1 MNIIIISTVN
11 KYNIIIFVM
20 RTTSFSTMLLIMII
34 IFSGAVITITVSL
47 TDALAFSDKIDQ
59 KLIQQKDD
67 NNNNNNN
74 QKNYQ
79 QLYKQYDFEK
89 YLKYH
94 YMYIPQYNDN
104 RDSNS
109 NDDTSKKNP
118 FAAAAIDKN
127 NFNDK
132 KDNNKQLEQQS
143 NSEKDEDKA
152 EYILELN
159 DRKDFADHKK
169 YSSDKDDKKTYKNI
183 KIVECKNFNINAY
196 EIEDLKSIETLLTK
210 PTTFENNDDEDD
222 DDYDDS
228 VSNQQVKSHN
238 EKSSEEAK
246 EYDINSNT
254 KVIFI
259 CNNEN
264 HELRPINSNNLT
276 QPLTNDGILLPTH
289 SPNNHNN
296 NNNNNGENKPITT
309 TISYAQYKK
318 SISND

>member
-20 RTTSFSTMLLIMII
+20 RTTSFSTMLLIMTII
-34 IFSGAVITITVSL
+34 LYGAVITIAVSL
-47 TDALAFSDKIDQ
+47 TDTLAFSDKIDQ
-59 KLIQQKDD
+59 KPIQQKD
-67 NNNNNNN
+67 NNNN

-89 YLKYH
+89 YLNYH

-118 FAAAAIDKN
+118 FAAAAIDNN

-143 NSEKDEDKA
+143 NSEKDENKA
-152 EYILELN
+152 EYILELK
-159 DRKDFADHKK
+159 DRNHFADHKK
-169 YSSDKDDKKTYKNI
+169 YSSDKDDKTTYKNI
-183 KIVECKNFNINAY
+183 KIIECKNFNINAY

-210 PTTFENNDDEDD
+210 PTTFENNDDDD
-222 DDYDDS
+222 DDDDS
-228 VSNQQVKSHN
+228 VGNQQVKSHN
-238 EKSSEEAK
+238 GKNSKEAK

-276 QPLTNDGILLPTH
+276 QSLTNDGILLPTH
-289 SPNNHNN
+289 SPNNNNN
-296 NNNNNGENKPITT
+296 NNNNNGENKPVTT

>member
-89 YLKYH
+89 YLNYH

-118 FAAAAIDKN
+118 FAAAAIDNNN

-152 EYILELN
+152 EDILELN
-159 DRKDFADHKK
+159 
-169 YSSDKDDKKTYKNI
+169 
-183 KIVECKNFNINAY
+183 
-196 EIEDLKSIETLLTK
+196 
-210 PTTFENNDDEDD
+210 
-222 DDYDDS
+222 
-228 VSNQQVKSHN
+228 
-238 EKSSEEAK
+238 
-246 EYDINSNT
+246 
-254 KVIFI
+254 
-259 CNNEN
+259 
-264 HELRPINSNNLT
+264 
-276 QPLTNDGILLPTH
+276 
-289 SPNNHNN
+289 
-296 NNNNNGENKPITT
+296 
-309 TISYAQYKK
+309 
-318 SISND
+318 

>member
-89 YLKYH
+89 YLNYH

-118 FAAAAIDKN
+118 FAAAAIDNN

-143 NSEKDEDKA
+143 NSEKDKDKA

-169 YSSDKDDKKTYKNI
+169 YSSDKDDKNTYKNI

-210 PTTFENNDDEDD
+210 PTTFENNDDD
-222 DDYDDS
+222 
-228 VSNQQVKSHN
+228 NNNKQVKSHN
-238 EKSSEEAK
+238 EKNSKETK

-264 HELRPINSNNLT
+264 HELHPINSNHLT
-276 QPLTNDGILLPTH
+276 QPLTNDGILLPTD
-289 SPNNHNN
+289 SQKNNN
-296 NNNNNGENKPITT
+296 NNNNNGENKPLT

>member
-20 RTTSFSTMLLIMII
+20 RTTSFSSTMLLIMTII
-34 IFSGAVITITVSL
+34 LSGAVITITVSL
-47 TDALAFSDKIDQ
+47 TDTLAFSDKIDQ
-59 KLIQQKDD
+59 KPIQQKDD
-67 NNNNNNN
+67 NNNNNNNN

-89 YLKYH
+89 YLNYH
-94 YMYIPQYNDN
+94 YMYIPQYYDN

-118 FAAAAIDKN
+118 FAAAAIDN

-132 KDNNKQLEQQS
+132 KDNKKQLEQQS
-143 NSEKDEDKA
+143 NSEKGEDKS
-152 EYILELN
+152 EYILELK
-159 DRKDFADHKK
+159 DKKDFADHKK

-183 KIVECKNFNINAY
+183 KIIECKNFNINAY

-210 PTTFENNDDEDD
+210 PPTFENNNDEYND
-222 DDYDDS
+222 DDS
-228 VSNQQVKSHN
+228 VGNQHVKSHN
-238 EKSSEEAK
+238 EKNSKEAK

-289 SPNNHNN
+289 SPNN
-296 NNNNNGENKPITT
+296 NNNNGENKPVT

>member
-89 YLKYH
+89 YLNYH

-118 FAAAAIDKN
+118 FAAAAIDNN

-210 PTTFENNDDEDD
+210 PTTFENNDDDD
-222 DDYDDS
+222 DDDDS

-238 EKSSEEAK
+238 EKSSKEAK

-264 HELRPINSNNLT
+264 HEIRPINSNNLT

-296 NNNNNGENKPITT
+296 NNNNNNGENKPITT

>member
-11 KYNIIIFVM
+11 KYKIIIFVM

-74 QKNYQ
+74 HQKNYQ

-89 YLKYH
+89 YLNYH

-118 FAAAAIDKN
+118 FAAAAIDNN

-196 EIEDLKSIETLLTK
+196 EIEDLKSIETLLTT
-210 PTTFENNDDEDD
+210 PTNFENNDDD
-222 DDYDDS
+222 
-228 VSNQQVKSHN
+228 NNNKQVKSHN
-238 EKSSEEAK
+238 EKNSKETK

-264 HELRPINSNNLT
+264 HELHPINSNNLT
-276 QPLTNDGILLPTH
+276 QPLTNDGILLPTD
-289 SPNNHNN
+289 SQNNNNN
-296 NNNNNGENKPITT
+296 NNNNNGENKPLT

>member
-67 NNNNNNN
+67 NNNNNN

-89 YLKYH
+89 YLNYH

-118 FAAAAIDKN
+118 FAAAAIDNNN

-143 NSEKDEDKA
+143 NSEKDENKA
-152 EYILELN
+152 EYILELK

-196 EIEDLKSIETLLTK
+196 EIEDL
-210 PTTFENNDDEDD
+210 
-222 DDYDDS
+222 
-228 VSNQQVKSHN
+228 
-238 EKSSEEAK
+238 
-246 EYDINSNT
+246 
-254 KVIFI
+254 
-259 CNNEN
+259 
-264 HELRPINSNNLT
+264 
-276 QPLTNDGILLPTH
+276 
-289 SPNNHNN
+289 
-296 NNNNNGENKPITT
+296 
-309 TISYAQYKK
+309 
-318 SISND
+318 

>member
-20 RTTSFSTMLLIMII
+20 RTTSFSTMLLIMTII
-34 IFSGAVITITVSL
+34 LYGAVITIAVSL
-47 TDALAFSDKIDQ
+47 TDTLAFSDKIDQ
-59 KLIQQKDD
+59 KPIQQKDD
-67 NNNNNNN
+67 NNNKNNNNNN

-89 YLKYH
+89 YLNYH

-118 FAAAAIDKN
+118 FAAAAIDNN

-143 NSEKDEDKA
+143 NSEKDENKA
-152 EYILELN
+152 EDILELK

-183 KIVECKNFNINAY
+183 KIIECKNFNINAY

-210 PTTFENNDDEDD
+210 PTTFENNDDDD
-222 DDYDDS
+222 DN
-228 VSNQQVKSHN
+228 VGNQQVKSHN
-238 EKSSEEAK
+238 EKNSKEAK

-264 HELRPINSNNLT
+264 HELRPINSNN
-276 QPLTNDGILLPTH
+276 
-289 SPNNHNN
+289 N
-296 NNNNNGENKPITT
+296 NNNNNGENKPVTT

-318 SISND
+318 SNSND